1 MGGKQVPINTSVTSN
16 VGRVDRPASSGGIV
30 NRNEGGAPSPFQP
43 ETRVDI
49 ENSIKNMLSLLT
61 KTGMD
66 KGMPSQKLPEVLQKM
81 VDDLMQ
87 NNFSLD
93 ASLSQGVGNVLQSQK
108 ITIDQLNLL
117 SKFIDQIGELI
128 ENNELSNLPDT
139 LKIFFANLK
148 VLDGNGGK
156 WADSSNLAKLALQ
169 ILDGRSMED
178 FPEALQFLLMQNPGN
193 LNVGAQQANEMT
205 FLKQLAKFFFQS
217 PSEGEPAQGQ
227 KGAEQATNQP
237 ANPANQQAAQGENSA
252 AAGRQNTAGQPETGK
267 AAVNEQTGGK
277 GQAPA
282 EQGKGADTN
291 AAQNKTPGGAA
302 GQSSAKSPLPGQQNQ
317 PGANTGGNQAA
328 PGQSNQSGQTAP
340 SGSQTAPQ
348 AGQPTAQ
355 GTAAQ
360 NPQSSAENAGL
371 NLQKEQMGKQNQ
383 MKGQE
388 GARQNNSTAMNRP
401 AIQNTAETMRLMKD
415 MAQQMLSKPE
425 LSQHEFNLLRNFIN
439 GKQTVLGDQEVKQ
452 LQVLLRLSAQ
462 NVPASVRQAA
472 INQDIPDLPKL
483 WAFVQLCN
491 LTRLLELPVKRLK
504 NASKDISDFANMLK
518 KTTRNENEASGPRR
532 SISFMTPLYL
542 GDNEHCYPTYIH
554 MYHENDEE
562 NGRNPGEDKKET
574 WLRLCLLTENVGAVE
589 LVFRLYERE
598 NVNLRVSFSSQEAVE
613 SFNEYIPQLQN
624 AFEELPLNLTDV
636 KVGAIGG

>member
-1 MGGKQVPINTSVTSN
+1 MPINTSVTSN

-30 NRNEGGAPSPFQP
+30 NRNEGGASSPFQP

-93 ASLSQGVGNVLQSQK
+93 ASLSQGIGNVLQSQK
-108 ITIDQLNLL
+108 TTIDQLNLL

-139 LKIFFANLK
+139 LKTFFANLK

-156 WADSSNLAKLALQ
+156 WIDTSNLAKLALQ
-169 ILDGRSMED
+169 ILDGKSMED

-205 FLKQLAKFFFQS
+205 FLKQLAKFFFPA
-217 PSEGEPAQGQ
+217 PSEGESAQGQ
-227 KGAEQATNQP
+227 KGAKQSANQ
-237 ANPANQQAAQGENSA
+237 PANQQAAQGENSA
-252 AAGRQNTAGQPETGK
+252 AAGRQNTAGQPEAGK
-267 AAVNEQTGGK
+267 AAASEQAGGK
-277 GQAPA
+277 GQASA

-291 AAQNKTPGGAA
+291 AAQSKTPGGAV
-302 GQSSAKSPLPGQQNQ
+302 GQSGAKSPLPGQQNQ

-328 PGQSNQSGQTAP
+328 PGQSNQAGQASQT
-340 SGSQTAPQ
+340 GSQTARQ
-348 AGQPTAQ
+348 AGQSASQ

-360 NPQSSAENAGL
+360 NTQSSAENAGL
-371 NLQKEQMGKQNQ
+371 NLQKEQPGKQNQ

-388 GARQNNSTAMNRP
+388 GAQQNSSTAMNRP
-401 AIQNTAETMRLMKD
+401 AIQNTQETMRLMKD

-425 LSQHEFNLLRNFIN
+425 LSQHEFNVLRNFIN

-491 LTRLLELPVKRLK
+491 LTRLLELPAKRLK
-504 NASKDISDFANMLK
+504 NASKDINDFANMLK
-518 KTTRNENEASGPRR
+518 KTTRNENEASGPQR

-554 MYHENDEE
+554 MYHESEEE

-574 WLRLCLLTENVGAVE
+574 WLRLCLLTEYVGAVE